1 MKDIIIDTLDN
12 LFSTNIKKNKET
24 IVNLKKLVKEL
35 TKDLHTLKVENSS
48 LKKNLDDI
56 TNKNK
61 SIEES
66 LVLQKNENCLLKQK
80 LERSENAKSR
90 YILKIN
96 DFKEKLKE
104 AQYKIQ
110 SFIDEKNLIQS
121 ELDYSKDIE
130 VNLSKK
136 VSNLENLLS

>member
-66 LVLQKNENCLLKQK
+66 LVLQKK
-80 LERSENAKSR
+80 
-90 YILKIN
+90 
-96 DFKEKLKE
+96 
-104 AQYKIQ
+104 
-110 SFIDEKNLIQS
+110 
-121 ELDYSKDIE
+121 
-130 VNLSKK
+130 
-136 VSNLENLLS
+136 